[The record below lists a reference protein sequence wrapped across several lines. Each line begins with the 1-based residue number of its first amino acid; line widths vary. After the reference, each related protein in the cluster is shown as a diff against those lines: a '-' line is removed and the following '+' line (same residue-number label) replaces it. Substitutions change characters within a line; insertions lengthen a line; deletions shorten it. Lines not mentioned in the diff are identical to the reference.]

1 MSAVLERIEA
11 GRLGPWL
18 LVGVVALLCV
28 VALGVGQFPIGP
40 VQIVEVLSSRL
51 LGWPSEVPDAIA
63 TVILQVR
70 LPRIAAALVVGAAFA
85 AAGAAYQGLFRNPL
99 VSPDILGVSAGAGLG
114 AVFGIFLSLPVL
126 GIQLLAFVFGIATVG
141 LVYLVGS
148 AVRGRDPV
156 LVLVLAGVVLGTLAA
171 SMISLLKVLADPY
184 DQLPAITFWLLG
196 SLAATTPAD
205 VLGALPLVLLGLV
218 PLHLLRWR
226 MNLMALGDEEA
237 EALGVNARR
246 LRLLFIV
253 AATLMTAAVVAIS
266 GIIGWVG
273 LIMPHIAR
281 MLVGPNFDRLLPS
294 AMLLGAGYLLIVDTL
309 ARTIAVTEV
318 PLGILTAFLGAPFF
332 LWLLARGREG
342 WR

>member
-1 MSAVLERIEA
+1 LNKSATLGFAIALVVLAA
-11 GRLGPWL
+11 GLIVAFTLGR
-18 LVGVVALLCV
+18 
-28 VALGVGQFPIGP
+28 FP
-40 VQIVEVLSSRL
+40 VTLADIVRVLWAKAT
-51 LGWPSEVPDAIA
+51 GGTSEVAA
-63 TVILQVR
+63 NVETVILR
-70 LPRIAAALVVGAAFA
+70 IRGPRVVAAVLVGAALSV
-85 AAGAAYQGLFRNPL
+85 AGAAFQGLFRNPL

-114 AVFGIFLSLPVL
+114 AVFGIFLSLPVI
-126 GIQLLAFVFGIATVG
+126 GIQLLAFVFGIATVS
-141 LVYLVGS
+141 LVYLVAS
-148 AVRGRDPV
+148 AVRGREPV
-156 LVLVLAGVVLGTLAA
+156 LVLVLAGVVLGTLAG

-196 SLAATTPAD
+196 SLAATTPSD
-205 VLGALPLVLLGLV
+205 VLGAVPLVLLGLL

-226 MNLMALGDEEA
+226 MNLMSLGDEEA
-237 EALGVNARR
+237 EALGVDARR
-246 LRLLFIV
+246 LRLVFIV

-342 WR
+342 CR